1 MANINDYY
9 YSSGSTKSSSM
20 GDEPQLSNFKPY
32 GYEDFENDA
41 IDFQKTW
48 IPGAKSYY
56 GLVSDPDYG
65 FYDALEDLD
74 KDIVPFYRLYKEGST
89 NPIDYAVEAAFLA
102 SPIGRKL
109 IAKFGNKFGNKVNNV
124 RKYLFGDNKKMTTVT
139 GVTQPEQTA
148 IEARL
153 NAAKAERDQMAEI
166 VKEMEDYNKAMKSAE
181 QQVKKLNKLDN
192 KINNLNQKS
201 NVLNKF
207 EQSAGDDYNYF
218 VNDNGDYFIKSNDGV
233 PYRITGEEAIEDKFA
248 GRTPIKVNG
257 VQYNPQPNLYPM
269 VNNYEDTFYKPSV
282 GKHLKDRPYV
292 LDPRISKS
300 MADKERYVG
309 KGKLNALIDTEG
321 SLYDVP
327 YYNEPEDYSRIM
339 RILKK

>member
-1 MANINDYY
+1 MSNINDEY
-9 YSSGSTKSSSM
+9 YSSSSSKSSSM
-20 GDEPQLSNFKPY
+20 GDEPQLSDFQPY
-32 GYEDFENDA
+32 DYEDFVNDA
-41 IDFQKTW
+41 IDFQKSY

-56 GLVSDPDYG
+56 GLMNDPNYG
-65 FYDALEDLD
+65 FYDAMEDLN
-74 KDIVPFYRLYKEGST
+74 KDVVPFYNLYKEGST
-89 NPIDYAVEAAFLA
+89 NPVDYILEGALLA
-102 SPIGRKL
+102 SPYGKKL
-109 IAKFGNKFGNKVNNV
+109 LAKFDNKVNDV
-124 RKYLFGDNKKMTTVT
+124 RKYLLGDNNKINTVT
-139 GVTQPEQTA
+139 GVTQPEHSI
-148 IEARL
+148 IEARI
-153 NAAKAERDQMAEI
+153 NQAKEESNQLQELL
-166 VKEMEDYNKAMKSAE
+166 KEVQEYDKAMKSAE

-192 KINNLNQKS
+192 KINNLSQKS

-233 PYRITGEEAIEDKFA
+233 PYRIVGEEAIEDKFA

-269 VNNYEDTFYKPSV
+269 ADNVDDTFFKDKV
-282 GKHLKDRPYV
+282 GRHLVDRPYV

>member
-1 MANINDYY
+1 MANINDDY
-9 YSSGSTKSSSM
+9 YSSSSTKSSSM
-20 GDEPQLSNFKPY
+20 GDEPQLSDFHPY
-32 GYEDFENDA
+32 GYEDFVNDA

-56 GLVSDPDYG
+56 GLMNDPDYG
-65 FYDALEDLD
+65 VYDALEDLD
-74 KDIVPFYRLYKEGST
+74 KDIVPFYRLYKEGNT
-89 NPIDYAVEAAFLA
+89 NPIDYATEAAFLA
-102 SPIGRKL
+102 SPIGKKL
-109 IAKFGNKFGNKVNNV
+109 LAKFDNKVNNV
-124 RKYLFGDNKKMTTVT
+124 RKYLFGDNNKMTTVT

-153 NAAKAERDQMAEI
+153 NATKAERDQMAEI
-166 VKEMEDYNKAMKSAE
+166 VKEMEAYNKAMKSAE

-192 KINNLNQKS
+192 KINNLSQKS
-201 NVLNKF
+201 SVLNKF
-207 EQSAGDDYNYF
+207 EQSAGDDYKYF
-218 VNDNGDYFIKSNDGV
+218 VNDYGDYFIKSNDGV
-233 PYRITGEEAIEDKFA
+233 PYRIVGEQAIEDRFA
-248 GRTPIKVNG
+248 GNLPIKVHG

-269 VNNYEDTFYKPSV
+269 VNNYEDTFYKPPV

-292 LDPRISKS
+292 LDPRIAKS
-300 MADKERYVG
+300 MAEKERFVD

>member
-1 MANINDYY
+1 MDNINQ
-9 YSSGSTKSSSM
+9 YSSSSSRPNKSSSM
-20 GDEPQLSNFKPY
+20 GDEPQLSDFNPY
-32 GYEDFENDA
+32 DYEDFVNDA
-41 IDFQKTW
+41 IEFQKTY

-56 GLVSDPDYG
+56 GLMNDPNYG
-65 FYDALEDLD
+65 FYDAVEDLD
-74 KDIVPFYRLYKEGST
+74 KDIVPFYRLYKEGNT
-89 NPIDYAVEAAFLA
+89 NPTDYAIEAAFLA
-102 SPIGRKL
+102 SPAGKKL
-109 IAKFGNKFGNKVNNV
+109 LSKFDNKVNDV
-124 RKYLFGDNKKMTTVT
+124 IKYVFGDNKKINTVT
-139 GVTQPEQTA
+139 GVTQPEHTA

-153 NAAKAERDQMAEI
+153 LSAKAEREQMEELA
-166 VKEMEDYNKAMKSAE
+166 KEFQAYNKAMKSAE
-181 QQVKKLNKLDN
+181 QQLTKLNKLDN

-233 PYRITGEEAIEDKFA
+233 PYRIVGEQAIEDRFA
-248 GRTPIKVNG
+248 GGTPLKVHG

-269 VNNYEDTFYKPSV
+269 VDNYGDTFYKPSV

-300 MADKERYVG
+300 MADKERHIA

>member
-1 MANINDYY
+1 MANINE
-9 YSSGSTKSSSM
+9 YSSSSSRYNKSSSM
-20 GDEPQLSNFKPY
+20 GDEPQLSNFNPY
-32 GYEDFENDA
+32 DYEDFVNDA
-41 IDFQKTW
+41 IDLQKTY

-56 GLVSDPDYG
+56 GLMYDPDYG

-74 KDIVPFYRLYKEGST
+74 KDIVPFYRLYKEGNS
-89 NPIDYAVEAAFLA
+89 NPIDYATEAAFLA
-102 SPIGRKL
+102 SPIGKKL
-109 IAKFGNKFGNKVNNV
+109 LAKFDNKVDDV
-124 RKYLFGDNKKMTTVT
+124 IKYVFGDNKKINTVT
-139 GVTQPEQTA
+139 GVTQPEHSI

-153 NAAKAERDQMAEI
+153 NQAKAERDQMEEMI
-166 VKEMEDYNKAMKSAE
+166 KEMQAYDKAMKSAE

-192 KINNLNQKS
+192 KINNLSQKS

-233 PYRITGEEAIEDKFA
+233 PYRIIGEQAIEDRFA
-248 GRTPIKVNG
+248 GSTPLKVHG

-269 VNNYEDTFYKPSV
+269 VDNVEDTFYKPSV

-300 MADKERYVG
+300 MTDKERHIG
-309 KGKLNALIDTEG
+309 KGNLNALIDTEG
-321 SLYDVP
+321 ALYDVP

>member
-1 MANINDYY
+1 MANINDEY
-9 YSSGSTKSSSM
+9 YSSSSTKSSSM

-32 GYEDFENDA
+32 GYEDFVNDA

-56 GLVSDPDYG
+56 GLVSDPNYG
-65 FYDALEDLD
+65 FYDAIEDLD
-74 KDIVPFYRLYKEGST
+74 KDIVPFYRLYKEGNT
-89 NPIDYAVEAAFLA
+89 NPIDYATEAAFLS

-109 IAKFGNKFGNKVNNV
+109 LAKFDNKVNNV
-124 RKYLFGDNKKMTTVT
+124 SKYLLGDNNKMTTVT

-153 NAAKAERDQMAEI
+153 NAAKAERDQMAEM
-166 VKEMEDYNKAMKSAE
+166 VKEMEAYNKAMKSAE

-218 VNDNGDYFIKSNDGV
+218 VNDNGDYFIKSNNEV
-233 PYRITGEEAIEDKFA
+233 PYRIVGEEAIEDKFA

-269 VNNYEDTFYKPSV
+269 ADNVDDTFFKDKV
-282 GKHLKDRPYV
+282 GRHLVDRPYV

>member
-1 MANINDYY
+1 MSNINDEY
-9 YSSGSTKSSSM
+9 YSSSSTKSSSM
-20 GDEPQLSNFKPY
+20 GDVPQLSNFNPY
-32 GYEDFENDA
+32 GYEDFVKDA
-41 IDFQKTW
+41 IDFQKTY

-56 GLVSDPDYG
+56 GLMNDPDYG

-74 KDIVPFYRLYKEGST
+74 KDIVPFYRLYKEGNN
-89 NPIDYAVEAAFLA
+89 NPTDYAVEAAFLA
-102 SPIGRKL
+102 SPIGKKL
-109 IAKFGNKFGNKVNNV
+109 LAKFDNKVDDV
-124 RKYLFGDNKKMTTVT
+124 IKYVFGDNRKINTVT
-139 GVTQPEQTA
+139 GVTQPEHSHSI

-153 NAAKAERDQMAEI
+153 NQAKEESNQLQELL
-166 VKEMEDYNKAMKSAE
+166 KEVQQYDKAMKSAE

-192 KINNLNQKS
+192 KINNLSQKS

-233 PYRITGEEAIEDKFA
+233 PYRIVGEQAIEDRFA
-248 GRTPIKVNG
+248 GSTPLKVHG

-269 VNNYEDTFYKPSV
+269 VDNVEDTFYKPSV

-292 LDPRISKS
+292 LDPRIAKS
-300 MADKERYVG
+300 MAEKERYID
-309 KGKLNALIDTEG
+309 KGKFNALIDTEG
-321 SLYDVP
+321 ALYDVP

>member
-1 MANINDYY
+1 MANINDEY
-9 YSSGSTKSSSM
+9 YSSSSTKSSSM

-32 GYEDFENDA
+32 GYEDFVNDA
-41 IDFQKTW
+41 IDFQKTY

-56 GLVSDPDYG
+56 GLMYDPDYTI
-65 FYDALEDLD
+65 YNAVDDLHR
-74 KDIVPFYRLYKEGST
+74 DINPIYNLYKEGNT
-89 NPIDYAVEAAFLA
+89 NPADYAIEAAFLA
-102 SPIGRKL
+102 SPIGKKL
-109 IAKFGNKFGNKVNNV
+109 LAKFDNKVDDV
-124 RKYLFGDNKKMTTVT
+124 IKYVFGDNKKINTVT
-139 GVTQPEQTA
+139 GVTQPEHSI

-153 NAAKAERDQMAEI
+153 NQAKAERDQIEEMI
-166 VKEMEDYNKAMKSAE
+166 KEMQAYNKAMKSAE

-192 KINNLNQKS
+192 KINNLSQKS

-233 PYRITGEEAIEDKFA
+233 PYRIIGEQAIEDRFA
-248 GRTPIKVNG
+248 GSTPLKVHG

-269 VNNYEDTFYKPSV
+269 VDNVEDTFYKPSV

-300 MADKERYVG
+300 MTDKERHIA
-309 KGKLNALIDTEG
+309 KENLNSLIDTEG
-321 SLYDVP
+321 ALYDVP

>member
-1 MANINDYY
+1 M
-9 YSSGSTKSSSM
+9 T
-20 GDEPQLSNFKPY
+20 LLNFRNLIY
-32 GYEDFENDA
+32 H
-41 IDFQKTW
+41 
-48 IPGAKSYY
+48 GAKSYY
-56 GLVSDPDYG
+56 GLMYEPDYTV
-65 FYDALEDLD
+65 YDAVEDLD
-74 KDIVPFYRLYKEGST
+74 RDVVPFYNLYKEGST
-89 NPIDYAVEAAFLA
+89 NPIDYATEAAFLA
-102 SPIGRKL
+102 SPLGKKL
-109 IAKFGNKFGNKVNNV
+109 LSKFDNKVDDV
-124 RKYLFGDNKKMTTVT
+124 LRYFFGDNKKIHTVT
-139 GVTQPEQTA
+139 GVTQPEQTV

-153 NAAKAERDQMAEI
+153 NSAKEERNQLNEL
-166 VKEMEDYNKAMKSAE
+166 VKELEDYNKSMKSAE
-181 QQVKKLNKLDN
+181 QQVKNLNKLDN

-201 NVLNKF
+201 NILNKF

-233 PYRITGEEAIEDKFA
+233 PYRIVGEEAIEDKFA

-269 VNNYEDTFYKPSV
+269 ADNVDDTFFKDKV
-282 GKHLKDRPYV
+282 GRHLVDRPYV

-300 MADKERYVG
+300 MADKERHIG
-309 KGKLNALIDTEG
+309 KGNLNALIDTEG

>member
-1 MANINDYY
+1 
-9 YSSGSTKSSSM
+9 
-20 GDEPQLSNFKPY
+20 
-32 GYEDFENDA
+32 
-41 IDFQKTW
+41 
-48 IPGAKSYY
+48 
-56 GLVSDPDYG
+56 
-65 FYDALEDLD
+65 
-74 KDIVPFYRLYKEGST
+74 
-89 NPIDYAVEAAFLA
+89 
-102 SPIGRKL
+102 
-109 IAKFGNKFGNKVNNV
+109 
-124 RKYLFGDNKKMTTVT
+124 
-139 GVTQPEQTA
+139 
-148 IEARL
+148 
-153 NAAKAERDQMAEI
+153 
-166 VKEMEDYNKAMKSAE
+166 MKSAE

-192 KINNLNQKS
+192 KINNLSQKS

-233 PYRITGEEAIEDKFA
+233 PYRIVGEEAIEDKFA

-269 VNNYEDTFYKPSV
+269 ADNVDDTFFKDKV
-282 GKHLKDRPYV
+282 GRHLVDRPYV

>member
-1 MANINDYY
+1 MDNINQ
-9 YSSGSTKSSSM
+9 YSSSSARPNKSSSI
-20 GDEPQLSNFKPY
+20 GDEPQLSDFHPY
-32 GYEDFENDA
+32 DYEDFVNDA
-41 IDFQKTW
+41 IDFQKSY

-56 GLVSDPDYG
+56 GLMNDPNYG
-65 FYDALEDLD
+65 FYDAMEDLN
-74 KDIVPFYRLYKEGST
+74 KDVVPFYNLYKEGST
-89 NPIDYAVEAAFLA
+89 NPVDYILEGALLA
-102 SPIGRKL
+102 SPYGKKL
-109 IAKFGNKFGNKVNNV
+109 LAKFDNKVNDV
-124 RKYLFGDNKKMTTVT
+124 RKYLLGDNNKMTTVT
-139 GVTQPEQTA
+139 GVTQPEQTV

-153 NAAKAERDQMAEI
+153 NQAKEESNQLQELL
-166 VKEMEDYNKAMKSAE
+166 KEVQQYNKAMKSAE

-192 KINNLNQKS
+192 KINNLSQKS

-233 PYRITGEEAIEDKFA
+233 PYRIVGERAIEDKFA
-248 GRTPIKVNG
+248 GRTPIKVRG

-269 VNNYEDTFYKPSV
+269 VDNVDDTFYKPSV

-300 MADKERYVG
+300 IADKERFIG

>member
-1 MANINDYY
+1 MANINDEY
-9 YSSGSTKSSSM
+9 YSSSSTKSSSM
-20 GDEPQLSNFKPY
+20 GDEPQLSDFHPY
-32 GYEDFENDA
+32 GYEDFVNDA
-41 IDFQKTW
+41 IDFQKDY

-56 GLVSDPDYG
+56 GLMYDPNYG
-65 FYDALEDLD
+65 FYDAMEDLN
-74 KDIVPFYRLYKEGST
+74 KDVVPFYNLYKEGST
-89 NPIDYAVEAAFLA
+89 NPVDYILEAALLA
-102 SPIGRKL
+102 SPYGKKL
-109 IAKFGNKFGNKVNNV
+109 LAKFDNKVNDV
-124 RKYLFGDNKKMTTVT
+124 RKYLLGDNNKINTVT
-139 GVTQPEQTA
+139 GVTQPEQTT

-153 NAAKAERDQMAEI
+153 QSAKAERDQIAEM
-166 VKEMEDYNKAMKSAE
+166 VKEMEAYNKAMKSAE

-192 KINNLNQKS
+192 KINNLSQKS

-233 PYRITGEEAIEDKFA
+233 PYRIVGDEAIEDKFA

-269 VNNYEDTFYKPSV
+269 ADNVDDTFFKDKV
-282 GKHLKDRPYV
+282 GRHLVDRPYV

-300 MADKERYVG
+300 MADKERHIG
-309 KGKLNALIDTEG
+309 KGNLNALIDTEG

>member
-1 MANINDYY
+1 MANINDEY
-9 YSSGSTKSSSM
+9 YSSSSTKSSSM

-32 GYEDFENDA
+32 GYEDFVNDA
-41 IDFQKTW
+41 IDFQKTY

-56 GLVSDPDYG
+56 GLMYDPDYTI
-65 FYDALEDLD
+65 YNAVDDLHR
-74 KDIVPFYRLYKEGST
+74 DINPIYNLYKEGNT
-89 NPIDYAVEAAFLA
+89 NPADYAIEAAFLA
-102 SPIGRKL
+102 SPIGKKL
-109 IAKFGNKFGNKVNNV
+109 LAKFDNKVDDV
-124 RKYLFGDNKKMTTVT
+124 IKYVFGDNKKINTVT
-139 GVTQPEQTA
+139 GVTQPEHSI

-153 NAAKAERDQMAEI
+153 NQAKAERDQMEEMI
-166 VKEMEDYNKAMKSAE
+166 KEMQAYNKAMKSAE

-192 KINNLNQKS
+192 KINNLSQKS

-207 EQSAGDDYNYF
+207 EQSAGDDYKYF

-233 PYRITGEEAIEDKFA
+233 PYRIIGEQAIEDRFA
-248 GRTPIKVNG
+248 GSTPLKVHG

-269 VNNYEDTFYKPSV
+269 VDNVEDTFYKPSV

-300 MADKERYVG
+300 MTDKERHIG
-309 KGKLNALIDTEG
+309 KGNLNALIDTEG
-321 SLYDVP
+321 ALYDVP

>member
-1 MANINDYY
+1 MANINDEY
-9 YSSGSTKSSSM
+9 YSSSSTKSSSM

-32 GYEDFENDA
+32 GYEDFVNDA
-41 IDFQKTW
+41 IDFQKTY

-56 GLVSDPDYG
+56 GLMYDPDYG

-74 KDIVPFYRLYKEGST
+74 KDIVPFYRLYKEGNT
-89 NPIDYAVEAAFLA
+89 NPIDYATEAAFIA
-102 SPIGRKL
+102 SPIGKKL
-109 IAKFGNKFGNKVNNV
+109 LAKFDNKVDDV
-124 RKYLFGDNKKMTTVT
+124 IKYVFGDNKKINTVT
-139 GVTQPEQTA
+139 GVTQPEHSI

-153 NAAKAERDQMAEI
+153 NQAKAERDQMEEMI
-166 VKEMEDYNKAMKSAE
+166 KEMQAYDKAMKSAE

-192 KINNLNQKS
+192 KINNLSHKS

-233 PYRITGEEAIEDKFA
+233 PYRIIGEQAIEDRFA
-248 GRTPIKVNG
+248 GSTPLKVHG

-269 VNNYEDTFYKPSV
+269 VDNVEDTFYKPSV

-300 MADKERYVG
+300 MTDKERHIG
-309 KGKLNALIDTEG
+309 KGNLNALIDTEG
-321 SLYDVP
+321 ALYDVP

>member
-1 MANINDYY
+1 MNNTNQ
-9 YSSGSTKSSSM
+9 YSSSSSSRPNKSSSM
-20 GDEPQLSNFKPY
+20 GDEPQLSNFNPY
-32 GYEDFENDA
+32 GFEDFVNDA

-56 GLVSDPDYG
+56 GLMNDPDYG

-74 KDIVPFYRLYKEGST
+74 KDIVPFYRLYKEGNT
-89 NPIDYAVEAAFLA
+89 NPTDYAIEAAFLA
-102 SPIGRKL
+102 SPIGKKL
-109 IAKFGNKFGNKVNNV
+109 LAKFNNKVDDV
-124 RKYLFGDNKKMTTVT
+124 IKYVFGDNKKINTVT
-139 GVTQPEQTA
+139 GVTQPEHSI

-153 NAAKAERDQMAEI
+153 NQAKEESNQLQELL
-166 VKEMEDYNKAMKSAE
+166 KEVQQYDKAMKSAE

-192 KINNLNQKS
+192 KINNLSQKS

-218 VNDNGDYFIKSNDGV
+218 VNDNGDYFIKSNNDV
-233 PYRITGEEAIEDKFA
+233 PYRIVGEEAIEDKFA
-248 GRTPIKVNG
+248 GRTPIKVHG

-269 VNNYEDTFYKPSV
+269 VDNVEDTFYKPSV
-282 GKHLKDRPYV
+282 GKHLIDRPYV

-300 MADKERYVG
+300 MTDKERHIG
-309 KGKLNALIDTEG
+309 KGNLNALIDTEG
-321 SLYDVP
+321 YLYDVP